1 MSLNFKRFILSI
13 SFLVFLIKPSLA
25 EVTFQEIL
33 ENPGDLKI
41 NLKYAT
47 EQEALGRYKATL
59 STLER
64 LNMLYPVKAD
74 IKLYLISILLK
85 MDSAA
90 KLQLMVE
97 TMLQDPNTTKETR
110 DYIEGILK

>member
-33 ENPGDLKI
+33 ENPADLEI

-47 EQEALGRYKATL
+47 EQEGLGRV
-59 STLER
+59 STILR
-64 LNMLYPVKAD
+64 LPPLYEECGGR
-74 IKLYLISILLK
+74 I
-85 MDSAA
+85 
-90 KLQLMVE
+90 Q
-97 TMLQDPNTTKETR
+97 KETHGGRR
-110 DYIEGILK
+110 DSQEVVGQFARKGGADWSQ